1 MFKLRNLLAVGI
13 AVLLLMAV
21 MIPLAGAQPVQQ
33 ATDTPVPTVADTAT
47 PEATAVTTATLEP
60 TATSVAPAVSPLA
73 TPSTGASSSSSPV
86 STPSTLPTTGGSDD
100 SAVMLSL
107 LAIVMG
113 VAVLLGAAGLAMSR
127 RRTR

>member
-47 PEATAVTTATLEP
+47 PEATA
-60 TATSVAPAVSPLA
+60 TSVAPAVSPLA
-73 TPSTGASSSSSPV
+73 TPSTGAGTTSSPV

-113 VAVLLGAAGLAMSR
+113 VAVLLGAAGLAVSR
-127 RRTR
+127 RHTR